1 MMSGE
6 WWVIIVS
13 EQVGMK
19 MMMLLRMRVS
29 DDEWMMSG

>member
-19 MMMLLRMRVS
+19 MMMLLRMRVIG
-29 DDEWMMSG
+29 DEWMMSG